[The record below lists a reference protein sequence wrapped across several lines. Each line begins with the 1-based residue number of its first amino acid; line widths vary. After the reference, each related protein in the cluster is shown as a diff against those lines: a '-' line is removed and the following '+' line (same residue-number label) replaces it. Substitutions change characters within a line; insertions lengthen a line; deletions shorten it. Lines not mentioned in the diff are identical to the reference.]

1 MNQIKSWKKST
12 HNTEVAPLSFF
23 FAVKLALI
31 LIINSKISPDQ
42 CHFCNLFISMTVYTK
57 LTLRSIT
64 PCDSHGMSKCKHYQR
79 DSSINIY
86 ASLIIIIITTIN
98 IVIKSCKTKKQ
109 KLTKN
114 TVFRTLAFPIL
125 PQSAWT
131 SDTFISI
138 PRNSLPNNVTTV
150 FSVWYDNKLV

>member
-1 MNQIKSWKKST
+1 MDQIKSWKKST
-12 HNTEVAPLSFF
+12 HNTELLFPF

-64 PCDSHGMSKCKHYQR
+64 PCDSHGMSKCKRYQR
-79 DSSINIY
+79 DSSINID

-98 IVIKSCKTKKQ
+98 IVVIKSCKTKK
-109 KLTKN
+109 TK
-114 TVFRTLAFPIL
+114 THQEHCL
-125 PQSAWT
+125 Q
-131 SDTFISI
+131 DTCISHPPPVRLDI
-138 PRNSLPNNVTTV
+138 
-150 FSVWYDNKLV
+150 WYIHIHPA